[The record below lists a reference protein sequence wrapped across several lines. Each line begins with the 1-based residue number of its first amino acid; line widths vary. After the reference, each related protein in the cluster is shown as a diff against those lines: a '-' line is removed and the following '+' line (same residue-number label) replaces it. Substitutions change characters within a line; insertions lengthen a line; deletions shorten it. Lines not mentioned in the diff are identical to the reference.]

1 MSGIYFLGDKR
12 FEVRE
17 TKPKALAKGDVLV
30 KVAACGICGTDVH
43 IYNGEEG
50 SAAVTPPVVL
60 GHEFSGIVEAVGS
73 AVTSLKAGDHVSVD
87 PNIYCGQCCFCRI
100 GKKQL
105 CENLQAIGVNRDG
118 GFAEYC
124 VCPETQCFKLNVQ
137 VPLEHGAMAEPL
149 SCCLHG
155 IDRAEIRQGDKVC
168 VIGGGA
174 IGLIMVQL
182 ARLAGAS
189 KVILSEPVGA
199 RRSIGLQVGADYA
212 VNPVDGD
219 FCAKIRELTGSDGVD
234 VVIECVGS
242 LVATKQAF
250 EVARQGASILL
261 FSVPKPDAVYDLSLM
276 DVFKKELK
284 ICGSFINPDTFQ
296 RAVDMINS
304 SRIQFTPIITHKY
317 PVEKLEEAILMQM
330 GSDSIKVLVVP

>member
-1 MSGIYFLGDKR
+1 MSSIYFLGDKR

-17 TKPKALAKGDVLV
+17 NKPKALAKDEVLV

-43 IYNGEEG
+43 IYHGEEG

-60 GHEFSGIVEAVGS
+60 GHEFSGIVEAVGGG
-73 AVTSLKAGDHVSVD
+73 VTSLKAGDHVSVD
-87 PNIYCGQCCFCRI
+87 PNIYCGQCCYCRK

-124 VCPETQCFKLNVQ
+124 ICPESQCFKLDVR
-137 VPLEHGAMAEPL
+137 VPLEYGAMAEPL

-155 IDRAEIRQGDKVC
+155 IDRAGIRQGDTVS

-182 ARLAGAS
+182 AKLAGAS
-189 KVILSEPVGA
+189 KVILSEPVDA
-199 RRSIGLQVGADYA
+199 RRSIGLQVGADFA
-212 VNPVDGD
+212 VNPAGEDL
-219 FCAKIRELTGSDGVD
+219 CAKIREFTDSDGVD
-234 VVIECVGS
+234 VVIECVGNI
-242 LVATKQAF
+242 VATKQAF
-250 EVARQGASILL
+250 EMAKPGASILL
-261 FSVPKPDAVYDLSLM
+261 FSVPKPDAVYNLSLM
-276 DVFKKELK
+276 DVFKKELN
-284 ICGSFINPDTFQ
+284 IYGSFINPDTFQ

-304 SRIQFTPIITHKY
+304 SRIQFGPIITHKY
-317 PVEKLEEAILMQM
+317 PVEQLEDAILMQM
-330 GSDSIKVLVVP
+330 SSASIKVLVAP